1 MIQIS
6 PTFCTCHRVQFSDTV
21 LPMPDTATDAPAF
34 NPVPP
39 SALEVRAAAE
49 ALKAAIDLHL
59 AAVESRARELDP
71 AVLEAFDALA
81 AAAEAYDELL
91 YEVHDEVTPFEV
103 PVEPSDEFDES
114 EEIEAFSVLSRRDYL
129 VAEPEVLIAAV
140 RGATGTL
147 DEDLADVRGAVAE
160 LFGVL
165 EPDEVAYRA
174 EEFGLEPGESTT
186 WVVAADPELPGGW
199 QDEPFADAGH
209 ELLFRVDTV
218 EDEEDELF
226 DEDEEDEDE
235 EDADE
240 LDDEDDEDEDE
251 DEEEDLE
258 VI

>member
-1 MIQIS
+1 
-6 PTFCTCHRVQFSDTV
+6 
-21 LPMPDTATDAPAF
+21 MPETAADAPAL

-49 ALKAAIDLHL
+49 ALKAAIDVHL
-59 AAVESRARELDP
+59 AAVESRSRELDP

-103 PVEPSDEFDES
+103 PVEPSDEFDDAQEV
-114 EEIEAFSVLSRRDYL
+114 EAFSVLSRRDFL
-129 VAEPEVLIAAV
+129 IAEPDLLISAV
-140 RGATGTL
+140 RGATETL
-147 DEDLADVRGAVAE
+147 DEDLSDVRSAVAE

-199 QDEPFADAGH
+199 QDEPFAESGH

-218 EDEEDELF
+218 EDEDELF
-226 DEDEEDEDE
+226 DEDEEEDE

-240 LDDEDDEDEDE
+240 LDVEE
-251 DEEEDLE
+251 DEEHEEEDESLE
-258 VI
+258 VR

>member
-1 MIQIS
+1 
-6 PTFCTCHRVQFSDTV
+6 
-21 LPMPDTATDAPAF
+21 MPETTATDAPTL

-59 AAVESRARELDP
+59 AAVEARSRELDP

-103 PVEPSDEFDES
+103 PVEPADDFDES
-114 EEIEAFSVLSRRDYL
+114 DEIEAFSVLSRRDFL
-129 VAEPEVLIAAV
+129 VSEPEALISAV
-140 RGATGTL
+140 RGAAEGL
-147 DEDLADVRGAVAE
+147 DEDLTDVRVAIAE

-199 QDEPFADAGH
+199 QDDPFTDVVH

-218 EDEEDELF
+218 EEEDDLFDDEE
-226 DEDEEDEDE
+226 EDEEDEDG
-235 EDADE
+235 DE
-240 LDDEDDEDEDE
+240 L
-251 DEEEDLE
+251 EEEVEDIEL
-258 VI
+258 V

>member
-1 MIQIS
+1 
-6 PTFCTCHRVQFSDTV
+6 
-21 LPMPDTATDAPAF
+21 MPETAEDAPAF

-49 ALKAAIDLHL
+49 ALKAAIDVHL
-59 AAVESRARELDP
+59 AAVESRSRELDP

-103 PVEPSDEFDES
+103 PVEPSDEFDDA

-129 VAEPEVLIAAV
+129 VAEPEVLISAV
-140 RGATGTL
+140 RGATEGL
-147 DEDLADVRGAVAE
+147 DEDLADVRSAVAE

-199 QDEPFADAGH
+199 QDEPFADAAH

-226 DEDEEDEDE
+226 DEDEEDE
-235 EDADE
+235 EDSDDE
-240 LDDEDDEDEDE
+240 LDEDDEEEDE
-251 DEEEDLE
+251 DEEEGLE

>member
-1 MIQIS
+1 
-6 PTFCTCHRVQFSDTV
+6 
-21 LPMPDTATDAPAF
+21 MPETTEIDAPVLD
-34 NPVPP
+34 PVPP

-59 AAVESRARELDP
+59 AAVEARSRELDP
-71 AVLEAFDALA
+71 AVLQAFDALA

-103 PVEPSDEFDES
+103 PVEPADELDES
-114 EEIEAFSVLSRRDYL
+114 DEIEAFSVLSRRDYL
-129 VAEPEVLIAAV
+129 VAEPELLISAV
-140 RGATGTL
+140 RGAAEGL
-147 DEDLADVRGAVAE
+147 DEDLTDVRVAIAE

-199 QDEPFADAGH
+199 QDDPFTDSVH

-218 EDEEDELF
+218 EDEEDELY
-226 DEDEEDEDE
+226 DEEE
-235 EDADE
+235 
-240 LDDEDDEDEDE
+240 DEDEDE
-251 DEEEDLE
+251 DGDELEEDVDIE
-258 VI
+258 VL